1 MIEYRFGLCVPFC
14 TWAFLSPSPLIF
26 FGGQCAFP
34 GRGVRHVPKIDFKI
48 IIQMISL
55 TGSPQTAAR
64 QLIAHLKATG
74 RWPEEDG
81 ESQRP
86 YRFKRSTI

>member
-1 MIEYRFGLCVPFC
+1 MIR
-14 TWAFLSPSPLIF
+14 
-26 FGGQCAFP
+26 
-34 GRGVRHVPKIDFKI
+34 
-48 IIQMISL
+48 L

-81 ESQRP
+81 EGDSRNLPSDETQGVEQKGMGRANDKVKP
-86 YRFKRSTI
+86 EGH